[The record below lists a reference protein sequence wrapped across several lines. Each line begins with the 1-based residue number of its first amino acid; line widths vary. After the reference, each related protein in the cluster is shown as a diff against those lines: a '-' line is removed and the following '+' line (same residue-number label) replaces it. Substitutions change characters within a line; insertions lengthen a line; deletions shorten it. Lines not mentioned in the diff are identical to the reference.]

1 MARSF
6 KFQYLDSIKYED
18 IFVAQQIA
26 EYYGHDTTAG
36 DLLDTARKVVAD
48 MRRWEFDD
56 VDSFM
61 ANLEEYVMEDDEMKT
76 AVFDAFQEAI
86 EFFDQEV
93 FMED

>member
-1 MARSF
+1 
-6 KFQYLDSIKYED
+6 
-18 IFVAQQIA
+18 
-26 EYYGHDTTAG
+26 
-36 DLLDTARKVVAD
+36 
-48 MRRWEFDD
+48 MRHWEFDS

>member
-6 KFQYLDSIKYED
+6 KSQYFDSIKYED

-36 DLLDTARKVVAD
+36 DLLDTARRVVAD
-48 MRRWEFDD
+48 MRRWEFDS